1 MGIWQIDNQRAR
13 TADGRL
19 VVDFRQRAL
28 TWNDACGSGQV
39 LQLIC
44 GDCAPSLPEAYSRQN
59 ELVTRYDGI
68 PADHSA
74 VELRW
79 RYVPQSSAT
88 WMLEWLLSMQTER
101 LELPVH
107 CTCRSQW
114 NRHTIYVRTPTRGWF
129 RWDGSVL
136 EAGRDQPTQA
146 IAVELAED
154 RFYLEAIW
162 PTDYA
167 GLYVGRLM
175 EYTVAAWRLAEEHL
189 EKGVIR
195 RMRLQA
201 SCLDVPFDA
210 DVADATYQAFLDS
223 PVPLTA

>member
-1 MGIWQIDNQRAR
+1 MATWQIDHQRAR
-13 TADGRL
+13 TADRRL
-19 VVDFRQRAL
+19 AVDFRQRAL
-28 TWNDACGSGQV
+28 TWSDECGSGQV

-44 GDCAPSLPEAYSRQN
+44 GDCTPSLREAYIRQD

-68 PADHSA
+68 PADRSG

-79 RYVPQSSAT
+79 RYVPGSPTAWT
-88 WMLEWLLSMQTER
+88 LAWLLSIQTER
-101 LELPVH
+101 LDLSVH

-114 NRHTIYVRTPTRGWF
+114 DRHTIYVRTPTRGWF

-136 EAGRDQPTQA
+136 EAGRNQPTQA
-146 IAVELAED
+146 IAVELADD

-167 GLYVGRLM
+167 GLYLGRLM
-175 EYTVAAWRLAEEHL
+175 EYTVAAWRLAEDHL

-210 DVADATYQAFLDS
+210 DAADAAYEAFLDS

>member
-1 MGIWQIDNQRAR
+1 MDSQWAR

-19 VVDFRQRAL
+19 AVDFRQRAL
-28 TWNDACGSGQV
+28 TWSDECGSGQV

-44 GDCAPSLPEAYSRQN
+44 GDCTPALVEAYSRQD

-68 PADHSA
+68 PAERSG

-79 RYVPQSSAT
+79 RYVPQSTAGWS
-88 WMLEWLLSMQTER
+88 LDWLLSMQTEC
-101 LELPVH
+101 LHLPVH

-114 NRHTIYVRTPTRGWF
+114 DRQTIYVRTPTRGWF

-146 IAVELAED
+146 IAVELADD

-167 GLYVGRLM
+167 GLYLGRLM
-175 EYTVAAWRLAEEHL
+175 EYTVAAWRLAEDRL

-201 SCLDVPFDA
+201 SCLDVSFDA